1 MRPEQIRFV
10 ISVTLS
16 VALEAGVSLAHNV
29 ASADARWPG
38 VLDVIRRYPWPASGV
53 LGVLLMVVLVVTGGN
68 DETKGRADTAGQ
80 VKESSLTTVTTTAMA
95 PVGRDLIQRIEVHNY
110 PQAAPGERD
119 KPTSEGSATSAPTG
133 PPTSGQSRLP
143 RPAKILLYLAVG
155 VILIATPALVLK
167 PWSPHAPKAVNPFA
181 RTSHSPS
188 RHSPTTAPSTPVETA
203 APSTPASMPASATP
217 TAHPVSEDAP
227 IYQNK
232 EVAIGQ
238 GAVDVDTY
246 QFLPSRPGLGV
257 RVSEGATGLTLDPP
271 GYTQGMRLA
280 IYSVLSRPGRK
291 ACIAQLDQVAGNKNG
306 MYTRDAAVGQ
316 YVCLRTAE
324 KNIAVIQFKIID
336 GGTFGPITADITL
349 YRG

>member
-1 MRPEQIRFV
+1 MRPKQVRFV
-10 ISVTLS
+10 ISVLLI

-53 LGVLLMVVLVVTGGN
+53 LGALLMVVLVVTGGN

-119 KPTSEGSATSAPTG
+119 KPTSEGPATSAPTG
-133 PPTSGQSRLP
+133 PPTSGQIRLP

-155 VILIATPALVLK
+155 IILIATPALVLE
-167 PWSPHAPKAVNPFA
+167 PWSPHAPKAVDPFA

-188 RHSPTTAPSTPVETA
+188 RHSPTPAPSTPVD
-203 APSTPASMPASATP
+203 MPALATP

-232 EVAIGQ
+232 EVAIWQ

-257 RVSEGATGLTLDPP
+257 RVSEGATGLTLDTP

-324 KNIAVIQFKIID
+324 KNIAVIQFKIIH